1 MSCVDSVVAPVVIA
15 VAVAGGGAVGSRS
28 IGNDAAMSAVH
39 CH

>member
-1 MSCVDSVVAPVVIA
+1 MSCVDSVVAPVVI
-15 VAVAGGGAVGSRS
+15 AVAGGGAVGSRS